1 MSAMARIA
9 IVGSGISG
17 LGAAY
22 ILHPSNDVVVYES
35 DDRIGGHSRTVTV
48 RYGDRTFPV
57 DTGFI
62 VFNERNYP
70 LLTALFRHL
79 HVPVQPSSMGFAAT
93 ILNGWLE
100 WGSRR
105 LTSIFAQRRNLLRPA
120 FYRFIRDVMRFNAL
134 ALATAEASPGMTLAG
149 LIDRL
154 KLGRWFQDY
163 YILPM
168 GGAIWSCAPSRILSF
183 PALTFTRFFANHGLL
198 TVRGQPQWYTVTGG
212 SQEYVRRLTLPF
224 AHKIRTNCGVTRII
238 RHENRAEVTDTR
250 GVTETYD
257 HVILA
262 CHADVAKQLL
272 TDLTAEEATVLG
284 SFRFQDNRAVLHR
297 DRAVMPKREAAWAS
311 WVYRADGLEDERAIT
326 VSYWMNSLQGIDNRY
341 PLFVTLNP
349 AMPIPAQMIF
359 DEYTFRHPIFD
370 ARAIEAQVRVDDIQG
385 MRNTWFCGAYLR
397 HGFHE
402 DGLASAVTVAARL
415 GAHPPW
421 AQP

>member
-1 MSAMARIA
+1 MTKIA
-9 IVGSGISG
+9 IVGGGISG

-22 ILHPSNDVVVYES
+22 LLHPRHDIVVYES
-35 DDRIGGHSRTVTV
+35 DTRIGGHSRTVTV
-48 RYGDRTFPV
+48 RYRDRSIPV

-62 VFNERNYP
+62 VFNKRNYP
-70 LLTALFRHL
+70 NLTGLFRHL
-79 HVPVQPSSMGFAAT
+79 GVPVQPSTMGFAAT
-93 ILNGWLE
+93 ILDGWLE
-100 WGSRR
+100 WGSQR
-105 LTSIFAQRRNLLRPA
+105 LTSIFAQRRNIVRPA

-134 ALATAEASPGMTLAG
+134 ALATAEASPGLTLAG

-212 SQEYVRRLTLPF
+212 SQEYVGRLTQSF
-224 AHKIRTNCGVTRII
+224 AHKIRTGCGATRIVRKDGRI
-238 RHENRAEVTDTR
+238 DITDTQ
-250 GVTETYD
+250 GGTETYD

-262 CHADVAKQLL
+262 CHADVAKELL
-272 TDLTAEEATVLG
+272 ADQTAEEAAFLG

-311 WVYRADGLEDERAIT
+311 WVYRADGIDDEHAIT
-326 VSYWMNSLQGIDNRY
+326 VSYWMNSLQGIDRRY

-349 AMPIPAQMIF
+349 TMQIAPERIF
-359 DEYTFRHPIFD
+359 DEYSFRHPIFD
-370 ARAIEAQVRVDDIQG
+370 ARAIDAQSRIDTIQG
-385 MRNTWFCGAYLR
+385 QRNTWFCGAYLR

-402 DGLASAVTVAARL
+402 DGLASAVNVATRL
-415 GAHPPW
+415 GAHAPW
-421 AQP
+421 ERA

>member
-1 MSAMARIA
+1 MAKIA

-22 ILHPSNDVVVYES
+22 LLHPRHDIVVYES
-35 DDRIGGHSRTVTV
+35 DTRIGGHSRTVTV
-48 RYGDRTFPV
+48 NYGDRTIPV

-70 LLTALFRHL
+70 NLTGLFRHL
-79 HVPVQPSSMGFAAT
+79 GVQVQPSTMGFAAT

-100 WGSRR
+100 WGSQH
-105 LTSIFAQRRNLLRPA
+105 LTSIFAQRRNLVRPA
-120 FYRFIRDVMRFNAL
+120 FYRFIRDVRRFNAL
-134 ALATAEASPGMTLAG
+134 ALATAEASPGLTLAG

-212 SQEYVRRLTLPF
+212 SQEYVRRLTQSF
-224 AHKIRTNCGVTRII
+224 AHKVRTGCGAARVVRQGGGVTI
-238 RHENRAEVTDTR
+238 TDTQ
-250 GVTETYD
+250 GATETFD
-257 HVILA
+257 HVIMA
-262 CHADVAKQLL
+262 CHADIAKTLL
-272 TDLTAEEATVLG
+272 SDQSTEETDFLE

-311 WVYRADGLEDERAIT
+311 WVYRADGIDDEHAIT
-326 VSYWMNSLQGIDNRY
+326 VSYWMNSLQGIDRRY

-349 AMPIPAQMIF
+349 TMQIAPDMIF
-359 DEYTFRHPIFD
+359 DEYNFRHPIFD
-370 ARAIEAQVRVDDIQG
+370 ARAIEAQSKIETVQG
-385 MRNTWFCGAYLR
+385 IRNTWFCGAYLR

-402 DGLASAVTVAARL
+402 DGLASAVNVAARL

-421 AQP
+421 ARA

>member
-1 MSAMARIA
+1 MAKIA

-17 LGAAY
+17 LGAAFL
-22 ILHPSNDVVVYES
+22 LHPRHDIVVYES
-35 DDRIGGHSRTVTV
+35 DSRIGGHSRTVTV
-48 RYGDRTFPV
+48 NYGDRTIPV

-70 LLTALFRHL
+70 NLTGLFRHL
-79 HVPVQPSSMGFAAT
+79 GVPVQPSTMGFAAT

-100 WGSRR
+100 WGSQR
-105 LTSIFAQRRNLLRPA
+105 LTSIFAQRRNLIRPA
-120 FYRFIRDVMRFNAL
+120 FYRFMRDVMRFNAL
-134 ALATAEASPGMTLAG
+134 ALATAEASPGLTLAG

-212 SQEYVRRLTLPF
+212 SQEYVRRLTQSF
-224 AHKIRTNCGVTRII
+224 AHKIRTGCGAARIVRKGGGVDI
-238 RHENRAEVTDTR
+238 TDTQ

-262 CHADVAKQLL
+262 CHADVARELL
-272 TDLTAEEATVLG
+272 ADQSAHESDFLG

-311 WVYRADGLEDERAIT
+311 WVYRADGIDDEHAIT
-326 VSYWMNSLQGIDNRY
+326 VSYWMNSLQGIDRRY

-349 AMPIPAQMIF
+349 TMQIAPDMIF
-359 DEYTFRHPIFD
+359 DEYNFRHPIFD
-370 ARAIEAQVRVDDIQG
+370 ARAIDAQSKIETVQG
-385 MRNTWFCGAYLR
+385 IRNTWFCGAYLR

-402 DGLASAVTVAARL
+402 DGLASAVNVAARL

-421 AQP
+421 ERA

>member
-1 MSAMARIA
+1 MARIA
-9 IVGSGISG
+9 IIGSGISALAPHISCT
-17 LGAAY
+17 LGTTSWFMRATAAWAATAA
-22 ILHPSNDVVVYES
+22 P
-35 DDRIGGHSRTVTV
+35 VTV
-48 RYGDRTFPV
+48 RYGDRQVPV

-70 LLTALFRHL
+70 HLTGLFRHL
-79 HVPVQPSSMGFAAT
+79 GVPVQPSTMGFAAT

-100 WGSRR
+100 WGSQR
-105 LTSIFAQRRNLLRPA
+105 LTSIFAQRRNIVRPA

-134 ALATAEASPGMTLAG
+134 ALATAEASPGLTLAG

-212 SQEYVRRLTLPF
+212 SQEYVRRLTQSLP
-224 AHKIRTNCGVTRII
+224 TRSEPAGAARIVQGG
-238 RHENRAEVTDTR
+238 RSTSPTR
-250 GVTETYD
+250 KVSLKPD
-257 HVILA
+257 HHVILA
-262 CHADVAKQLL
+262 ATPTSPRVLADQ
-272 TDLTAEEATVLG
+272 TAEEADFLG

-311 WVYRADGLEDERAIT
+311 WVYRADGIDDEHAIT
-326 VSYWMNSLQGIDNRY
+326 VSYWMNSLQGIDRRY

-349 AMPIPAQMIF
+349 AMPIAPEMIF
-359 DEYTFRHPIFD
+359 DDYNFRHPIFD
-370 ARAIEAQVRVDDIQG
+370 ARAIDAQSKIETVQG
-385 MRNTWFCGAYLR
+385 NRNTWFCGAYLR

-402 DGLASAVTVAARL
+402 DGLASAVNVAARL

-421 AQP
+421 ERA

>member
-1 MSAMARIA
+1 MAKIA

-22 ILHPSNDVVVYES
+22 LLHPRHDIVVYES
-35 DDRIGGHSRTVTV
+35 DSRIGGHSRTVTV
-48 RYGDRTFPV
+48 NYGDRTIPV

-70 LLTALFRHL
+70 NLTGLFRHL
-79 HVPVQPSSMGFAAT
+79 GVPVQPSTMGFAAT

-100 WGSRR
+100 WGSQR
-105 LTSIFAQRRNLLRPA
+105 LSSIFAQRRNLIRPA

-134 ALATAEASPGMTLAG
+134 ALATAEASPGMTLGG

-212 SQEYVRRLTLPF
+212 SQEYVRRLTQSF
-224 AHKIRTNCGVTRII
+224 VHKIKTGCGAARIVRRGGSVDI
-238 RHENRAEVTDTR
+238 TDTQ

-262 CHADVAKQLL
+262 CHADVAKKLL
-272 TDLTAEEATVLG
+272 ADQSAEETDFLG

-311 WVYRADGLEDERAIT
+311 WVYRADGIDDEHAIT
-326 VSYWMNSLQGIDNRY
+326 VSYWMNSLQGIDRRY

-349 AMPIPAQMIF
+349 TMQIPPDMIF
-359 DEYTFRHPIFD
+359 DEYNFRHPIFD
-370 ARAIEAQVRVDDIQG
+370 APAIDAQSKIETVQG
-385 MRNTWFCGAYLR
+385 IRNTWFCGAYLR

-402 DGLASAVTVAARL
+402 DGLASAVNVAARL

-421 AQP
+421 ERP